1 MSREKE
7 NQRTELTRR
16 EALKFLGL
24 GTAGALAT
32 DVLHGAEVAS
42 HAAPQQTEVV
52 IVGAGFS
59 GLAAARNLVRE
70 GRKVVVLEARDR
82 VGGRVKAG
90 KLAGHT
96 IDLGGMWVGPSQTR
110 LLELLR
116 EYGVKTTP
124 QYLAGKDIMEIEG
137 GRVTAEGEDF
147 GFAPADQAEYDRL
160 LGKLNALVAQIPI
173 ESPWTAP
180 HAEELDD
187 MTVDEWFRA
196 NTQNKA
202 VLSLMTMETR
212 ATFTAETYQMSL
224 LYFLFYLRSGNNFDK
239 IMSFKNGAQAFHIPG
254 SMHQLAPKVAAEL
267 GNALVLQAPV
277 KEIAQDDK
285 GVTVVG
291 DRGTWRADYAIVAI
305 PIPLSARITYR
316 PELPPERDILAE
328 HMPMG
333 SVIKYWVAYEKPFW
347 RERGLNGL
355 VLSDEPPTS
364 GFADCSPP
372 EGKPGFLV
380 GFFEAA
386 RAIRWTGR
394 PMEERKKVI
403 VQRVVDFFGP
413 EAANPIDYIDCDW
426 PADPWSRGCYG
437 PSMGPG
443 VLTSLG
449 RNLRTSFGRIHWAG
463 TETSPV
469 WTGYIEGA
477 IRSGERAAAEVLT
490 NFKQR

>member
-1 MSREKE
+1 MSTDKTTSK
-7 NQRTELTRR
+7 TEFTRR
-16 EALKFLGL
+16 NALKLLGL
-24 GTAGALAT
+24 GTAGVLAE
-32 DVLHGAEVAS
+32 DVLHGTEVAS
-42 HAAPQQTEVV
+42 PSSPQATEVV
-52 IVGAGFS
+52 VVGAGFS
-59 GLAAARNLVRE
+59 GLAAARNLVRQ
-70 GRKVVVLEARDR
+70 GRKVIVLEARDR
-82 VGGRVKAG
+82 VGGRVKPG

-110 LLELLR
+110 LLELLQ

-124 QYLAGKDIMEIEG
+124 QFLAGKDIMEITG
-137 GRVTAEGEDF
+137 RRVTAEGEDF
-147 GFAPADQAEYDRL
+147 GFAPGDQPDYDRL
-160 LGKLNALVAQIPI
+160 LEKLNALVAVIPV
-173 ESPWTAP
+173 EAPWTAAN
-180 HAEELDD
+180 AEELDD
-187 MTVDEWFRA
+187 MTVDEWLRA

-202 VLSLMTMETR
+202 VLSLMNMEIR
-212 ATFTAETYQMSL
+212 ATFTAETYQISL

-239 IMSFKNGAQAFHIPG
+239 IMSFKNGAQAFHVPG
-254 SMHQLAPKVAAEL
+254 SMHQLAPKMAAEL
-267 GNALVLQAPV
+267 GKALVMQAPV
-277 KEIAQDDK
+277 HEISQDAK
-285 GVTVVG
+285 GVIVVSEK
-291 DRGTWRADYAIVAI
+291 GTWHANRAIVAI
-305 PIPLSARITYR
+305 PIPLAARIAYR
-316 PELPPERDILAE
+316 PELPPERDILSE

-347 RERGLNGL
+347 RDRGMNGL

-380 GFFEAA
+380 GFFEAS
-386 RAIRWTGR
+386 RAIRFTGR

-426 PADPWSRGCYG
+426 PSDPWSRGCYG

-449 RNLRTSFGRIHWAG
+449 KNLRTSFGRIHWAG

-477 IRSGERAAAEVLT
+477 IRSGERAAAEVMDNL
-490 NFKQR
+490 K